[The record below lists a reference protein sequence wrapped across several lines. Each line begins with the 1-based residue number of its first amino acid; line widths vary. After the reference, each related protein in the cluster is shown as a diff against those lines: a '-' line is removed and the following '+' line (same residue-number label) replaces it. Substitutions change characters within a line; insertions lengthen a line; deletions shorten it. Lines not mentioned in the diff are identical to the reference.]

1 MEFYHQLFDLD
12 HFDHGNPAQ
21 SWIFYLKIMKSYI
34 EFDSYIIIYVH
45 CVTISVNCYIR
56 TFNYIFS
63 LQLLCCMLYSDYS
76 RIRKLP
82 VNFVSEHAQCQSAF
96 QALDLTLST
105 ETVRQLQSFCQI
117 TALP

>member
-1 MEFYHQLFDLD
+1 MEFYHRMFDLD
-12 HFDHGNPAQ
+12 HFDRGNPAQ

-45 CVTISVNCYIR
+45 CVTISVKCYFR

-63 LQLLCCMLYSDYS
+63 LQPLCCMLYSDYS

-82 VNFVSEHAQCQSAF
+82 VNSCHYGQKNIQGYKVKVQ
-96 QALDLTLST
+96 T
-105 ETVRQLQSFCQI
+105 ETIS
-117 TALP
+117 ASH